1 MLKVTEILK
10 DPITVKARKVQEIRT
25 YSIRTERMNDDC
37 LPIRYAQSLMIWID
51 KDGYVGEMESIFPIQ
66 TDENIEFA
74 FSLNMVKEQGFPQV
88 EIKEKNMDIKVKD
101 TERGFILLFSDDRR
115 INRII
120 ECGDVKFYCLDQ
132 FVIALEAM
140 ISM

>member
-10 DPITVKARKVQEIRT
+10 DPITVKGRKVQEVRT
-25 YSIRTERMNDDC
+25 YSIRTERMNDNC

-51 KDGYVGEMESIFPIQ
+51 KDGYIGEMESIFPIQ

-74 FSLNMVKEQGFPQV
+74 FSSNIVKEQGFPQLQ
-88 EIKEKNMDIKVKD
+88 IKEKNMDIKVKD
-101 TERGFILLFSDDRR
+101 TKKGFILLFSDDRR